1 MPQED
6 YTLPEPMPMPDYS
19 FPIKGNHCSGQTVGS
34 YVFRNHW
41 HSHIELLY
49 FIRGEAL
56 IECNSKPIYAQKG
69 DLIVINS
76 NELHQG
82 KCLSPDLLYYYI
94 IADTS
99 LLSGQPSDL
108 CDTKYIIP
116 ICQNKILFKNKIS
129 NDKDIDNC
137 IRNMIEELETKEYG
151 FELAIKSYL
160 YQLILLLLRRH
171 VKQLL
176 TEDEYLKRKK
186 NLERFNPVFQYIDN
200 NFYDKISIEELARI
214 ANLSRYHFSRLFK
227 ELTNKTPS
235 EYLNQVR
242 VDKAEALLKYSDMN
256 VTEVALSTGFSDP
269 NYFSRVYK
277 KYKNVSPSSVQKQ
290 KSV

>member
-82 KCLSPDLLYYYI
+82 KCLAPDLLYYCI

-108 CDTKYIIP
+108 CDTKYI
-116 ICQNKILFKNKIS
+116 
-129 NDKDIDNC
+129 
-137 IRNMIEELETKEYG
+137 
-151 FELAIKSYL
+151 YL
-160 YQLILLLLRRH
+160 YVRIKYCLKI
-171 VKQLL
+171 K
-176 TEDEYLKRKK
+176 YLM
-186 NLERFNPVFQYIDN
+186 
-200 NFYDKISIEELARI
+200 
-214 ANLSRYHFSRLFK
+214 
-227 ELTNKTPS
+227 TKT
-235 EYLNQVR
+235 
-242 VDKAEALLKYSDMN
+242 
-256 VTEVALSTGFSDP
+256 
-269 NYFSRVYK
+269 
-277 KYKNVSPSSVQKQ
+277 
-290 KSV
+290 